1 MTVHYFYN
9 YKDELIKKLKE
20 RFSSELIQKKE
31 RERLQAQID
40 DAEQLIQDYFK
51 ANSVDLKELVSI
63 SNGAIN
69 FVVEEPFRI
78 LLQID
83 ENFVEFNRLETS
95 IEIRVGLYDEKIDF
109 VNAEVECY
117 VIPGDKRCQI
127 KKVGKIHDG
136 SHFDENTINY
146 YVRKAFPHL
155 LTHLK

>member
-1 MTVHYFYN
+1 MSVHYFYN

-20 RFSSELIQKKE
+20 RFGNELVQKKE
-31 RERLQAQID
+31 RERLQAQLD
-40 DAEQLIQDYFK
+40 EAETLIREYFK
-51 ANSVDLKELVSI
+51 ANSVDLNELVTV
-63 SNGAIN
+63 SNGAIS
-69 FVVEEPFRI
+69 FTVEEPLRI

-83 ENFVEFNRLETS
+83 KNFVEFNRLETS
-95 IEIRVGLYDEKIDF
+95 IEIRVGLYDEKVDF

-117 VIPGDKRCQI
+117 VIPGEKKCHI

-146 YVRKAFPHL
+146 YVRKAFPHF